1 MHRYPR
7 RLLVS
12 LGVLLLIVFAGV
24 GILVW
29 ELLSSDIQAK
39 YFSSI
44 ARKMTYVLQTGSSDR
59 IRFPRAGPY
68 DLRMGYSQIPS
79 YAERLERQ
87 GWLIE
92 KQAKVSIQ
100 MVRVQDLGLNPP
112 YREKNQGGLTLLD
125 SDGAPLFQ
133 SRYPQR
139 VYARFE
145 DVPPVL
151 ANSLLFIE
159 NRELLSERFPSKN
172 PAVEWNRLGEALLE
186 KVYSLVNRAH
196 SVPGG
201 STLPT
206 QIEKYRHSPDGVTLG
221 MLDKLRQ
228 MGSASLRAY
237 LDGINTLPTRK
248 RIVRDYLNTVPLAA
262 APKFG
267 EVNGLGDGLWAW
279 YGLDFDLVN
288 RDLKRADKTPDRG
301 TAIALKHALSLLVAE
316 RKPSYYLVRNR
327 TLLDSYTNVHLD
339 LLADAGVISS
349 ALRDK
354 AKKVT
359 LRPWTERR
367 DSPPSPFATQKAQ
380 SALRTRLAGLLE
392 LDRLYD
398 LDRLDLTAQS
408 TLNGRAQ
415 KIVSDYLIGLADPA
429 KAAEAGLFGKRLLK
443 PDNDL
448 KKIIY
453 SFNLYE
459 KAPQGNLLR
468 VQADNLNQPFDI
480 NQQTKLDLGSTA
492 KLRTLVSYLEI
503 ITQLHQDFSAMTPQ
517 QLRVQAQSRRDAL
530 ALWATEYLLSAQDR
544 SLAAMLDAAMARR
557 YSAAPEPFYTGGG
570 VHTFKNFDPDDDKQV
585 LDLWQAT
592 QRSVNLVFIRLM
604 RDVARH
610 YMEHSPGTVA
620 KVLGDANNPARRT
633 YLLRFVDQEGKVFL
647 RRFYE
652 RHRRQSAAD
661 MTEELYQRAGKS
673 SRRFSAI
680 FRYLEPQSG
689 VAAFVSALQ
698 AHVSQA
704 IALRQSSLEALF
716 YSMDTAGLSLA
727 DRGYVTQIHP
737 LELWLVKYLHSHP
750 KASFDDVVASS
761 ANERVEVYD
770 WLFRTSRKNAQ
781 DIRIQ
786 SLMEVEAFE
795 TLLKDWRRL
804 GYPFDNLTPSYATAI
819 GSSGDRPAALAE
831 LMSIIVNDGVR
842 LPMVSLTRLSFA
854 AGTPYATEFARQLP
868 QGEKMFPVEVARV
881 IRTALR
887 GVVEGGTAVR
897 LAGALK
903 DGAGQPIAMGGKTGT
918 GDHRFE
924 HYGPHGE
931 LLESRVVN
939 RTATFVFYL
948 GDRYFGTLTALVP
961 GPEAANYEFTSAMT
975 AQILRKL
982 LPQLQPLLFA
992 GPSAPRVEVR
1002 AALPKQEPGAA
1013 GPGKVP
1019 AVQALPSKSL
1029 PRKAPEAREGTVR
1042 EAEPKLPPESGPG
1055 SLPQGP
1061 DPVLPLQASPPP
1073 RSVAPAGPSL
1083 TK

>member
-7 RLLVS
+7 RLLIS
-12 LGVLLLIVFAGV
+12 LGVLLLILLAGV

-39 YFSSI
+39 YFSRT
-44 ARKMTYVLQTGSSDR
+44 ARKMTYDLQTGASDR

-68 DLRMGYSQIPS
+68 DLRMGYSQIPA
-79 YAERLERQ
+79 YTERLKGED
-87 GWLIE
+87 WLLD
-92 KQAKVSIQ
+92 KQAKISIQ
-100 MVRVQDLGLNPP
+100 MARVLDLGLNPP

-125 SDGAPLFQ
+125 SDGQPLFQ

-186 KVYSLVNRAH
+186 KGYSLVNRAH

-228 MGSASLRAY
+228 MGSASLRTY
-237 LDGINTLPTRK
+237 LDGENTLPTRK

-262 APKFG
+262 APRFG
-267 EVNGLGDGLWAW
+267 EVNGLGDGLGAW
-279 YGLDFDLVN
+279 YGLDFDRVN
-288 RDLKRADKTPDRG
+288 QALNQADKAPDRD
-301 TAIALKHALSLLVAE
+301 TAMALKHALSLLVAE

-359 LRPWTERR
+359 LRLWTERR
-367 DSPPSPFATQKAQ
+367 DPSPPPFATQKAQ

-392 LDRLYD
+392 IERLYD

-408 TLNGRAQ
+408 TLNGQAQ

-429 KAAEAGLFGKRLLK
+429 KVAEAGLLGKRLLK
-443 PDNDL
+443 PDNDF

-492 KLRTLVSYLEI
+492 KLRTLVSYLQI

-517 QLRVQAQSRRDAL
+517 QLRFQAQPRRDAL
-530 ALWATEYLLSAQDR
+530 ALWAAEYLLNAQDR
-544 SLAAMLDAAMARR
+544 GLAAMLEAAMARR

-570 VHTFKNFDPDDDKQV
+570 VHTFKNFNQDDDDQV

-592 QRSVNLVFIRLM
+592 QNSVNLVFIRLI
-604 RDVARH
+604 RDVAHH
-610 YMEHSPGTVA
+610 YMEHSPGAVA

-633 YLLRFVDQEGKVFL
+633 YLLRFVDQEGTVFL
-647 RRFYE
+647 RRFFE
-652 RHRRQSAAD
+652 RHQHQSLAEMA
-661 MTEELYQRAGKS
+661 EELYQRAGKS
-673 SRRFSAI
+673 ARRFSAI

-689 VAAFVSALQ
+689 IAAFVSALQ
-698 AHVSQA
+698 AHVSQTT
-704 IALRQSSLEALF
+704 ALRQPSLEALF
-716 YSMDTAGLSLA
+716 SSMDTAGFSLA

-737 LELWLVKYLHSHP
+737 LELWLVKYLRYHP
-750 KASFDDVVASS
+750 NASFDDAVAAS

-770 WLFRTSRKNAQ
+770 WLFRTSRKDAQ

-795 TLLKDWRRL
+795 ALLKDWKRL
-804 GYPFDNLTPSYATAI
+804 GYPFDSLTPSYATAI
-819 GSSGDRPAALAE
+819 GASGDRPAALAE

-842 LPMVSLTRLSFA
+842 LPMVSLTHLSFA
-854 AGTPYATEFARQLP
+854 AGTPYATEFSRHLP
-868 QGEKMFPVEVARV
+868 QGEKMFPLEVARV
-881 IRTALR
+881 VRRALR

-903 DGAGQPIAMGGKTGT
+903 DDGGQPITIGGKTGT

-924 HYGPHGE
+924 HYGPHGQ

-961 GPEAANYEFTSAMT
+961 GPEAAGYEFTSAMT

-992 GPSAPRVEVR
+992 GPPAPKVEVP
-1002 AALPKQEPGAA
+1002 AVVPEQEPGIA
-1013 GPGKVP
+1013 GPGEAQ
-1019 AVQALPSKSL
+1019 AVQTVPSKPV
-1029 PRKAPEAREGTVR
+1029 PRKRPEAREGTAR
-1042 EAEPKLPPESGPG
+1042 EAEPKPPAESGPG
-1055 SLPQGP
+1055 GFPEDL
-1061 DPVLPLQASPPP
+1061 DPVLPLQPSPPP
-1073 RSVAPAGPSL
+1073 RSVAPAASSP
-1083 TK
+1083 TN